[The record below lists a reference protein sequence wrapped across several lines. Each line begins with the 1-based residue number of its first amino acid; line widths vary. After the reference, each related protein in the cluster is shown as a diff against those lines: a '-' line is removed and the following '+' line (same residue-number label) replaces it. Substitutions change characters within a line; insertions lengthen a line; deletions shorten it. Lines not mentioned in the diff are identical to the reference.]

1 MLDLTINSCEIN
13 KEIKIK
19 RGSAPFSEW
28 KNNTKVIHMHSID
41 NDFGDPLYR
50 PAVGMMILNTENKV
64 FVGQRLDKKGVAWQM
79 PQGGISLHEDADQA
93 MLRELEEEI
102 GTRNVEIL
110 VKSKTWYKYDLPPE
124 IAARLWN
131 GKFKGQKQIWYV
143 LRFRGKDTDI
153 NINTYRPEFCAW
165 KWVEIT
171 ELLDLVIPFKR
182 KLYERILK
190 ELWGYV

>member
-1 MLDLTINSCEIN
+1 MSSFD
-13 KEIKIK
+13 
-19 RGSAPFSEW
+19 
-28 KNNTKVIHMHSID
+28 D
-41 NDFGDPLYR
+41 DFGDPLYR
-50 PAVGMMILNTENKV
+50 PAVGMMILNAENKV
-64 FVGQRLDKKGVAWQM
+64 FVGQRLDNTGVAWQM
-79 PQGGISLHEDADQA
+79 PQGGISPHEDADQA

-102 GTRNVEIL
+102 GTRDVEII

-131 GKFKGQKQIWYV
+131 GKFKGQRQIWYI

-165 KWVEIT
+165 KWVETT

-190 ELWGYV
+190 ELWVYVIARE